1 MAQITRTIE
10 VDGFGDGFR
19 VDAYAN
25 KAGAERVSMRVSVA
39 DLLANPKLAAKLAD
53 QVVSFAW
60 SPADAA
66 DVAKLVP
73 AANREAFRAKGVKV
87 PATRRTK

>member
-1 MAQITRTIE
+1 MAQITRTVQ
-10 VDGFGDGFR
+10 VDGFGDGFK
-19 VDAYAN
+19 VLAYEN
-25 KAGAERVSMRVSVA
+25 KAGVAKVSMRVSVA
-39 DLLANPKLAAKLAD
+39 DLLANAKLAGALAD

-60 SPADAA
+60 TPEQAA

-73 AANREAFRAKGVKV
+73 AANRGAFANAGVKV